1 MKTCKVSWSLVII
14 LSAIVAA
21 FSYKFTVGEVKS
33 SDDGRSAIQLTKD
46 ERNALLLEMR
56 IWLQSTQSI
65 LAAVSEKNF
74 EEVSRV
80 AKISGMSAEADTPA
94 SLFRKLPSA
103 MKALGFDT
111 RKKFDE
117 ISDDAI
123 KLRNTEHTI
132 KQLSN
137 TMNNC
142 VACHSAYRFTE
153 ANRKT
158 FQLEDTS
165 IASARTRGSDRIL
178 LERGVTQF

>member
-1 MKTCKVSWSLVII
+1 MKTCKVSWSLVVI

-21 FSYKFTVGEVKS
+21 FSYKFTVGEVKPS
-33 SDDGRSAIQLTKD
+33 EDGRLTVQLSKD

-56 IWLQSTQSI
+56 TWLQSTQSI
-65 LAAVSEKNF
+65 LAAVSAKNF

-94 SLFRKLPSA
+94 SLFRKLPAA
-103 MKALGFDT
+103 MKTLGFDT

-123 KLRNTEHTI
+123 KLRSSEHTI

-142 VACHSAYRFTE
+142 IACHSAYRFTE
-153 ANRKT
+153 AYNSP
-158 FQLEDTS
+158 LP
-165 IASARTRGSDRIL
+165 TRGNMITSALKNR
-178 LERGVTQF
+178 

>member
-1 MKTCKVSWSLVII
+1 MKNCKVSWSLVFV
-14 LSAIVAA
+14 LSIIVAI
-21 FSYKFTVGEVKS
+21 FSYKFTVGEVKPS
-33 SDDGRSAIQLTKD
+33 EDGRLAVQLTKD

-56 IWLQSTQSI
+56 TWLQSTQSV

-94 SLFRKLPSA
+94 SLFRKLPAA

-117 ISDDAI
+117 ISDDAV
-123 KLRNTEHTI
+123 KLRNPEHTI

-142 VACHSAYRFTE
+142 IACHSAYRFTE
-153 ANRKT
+153 AYKAPFRLDG
-158 FQLEDTS
+158 FS
-165 IASARTRGSDRIL
+165 IASVLVRDSDRFFS
-178 LERGVTQF
+178 EH